1 MVLINGT
8 SELGEH
14 PEIGAGPFPRPH
26 ARVLA
31 WPVEAVYRELDCP
44 VTSER
49 SNGAVRK
56 LRNRLKYGGSQHKG
70 VDLHFQ

>member
-8 SELGEH
+8 SELPEGPQKVEMGEH
-14 PEIGAGPFPRPH
+14 PEIGAGSFPRPH

-31 WPVEAVYRELDCP
+31 WPVEAVHRELDCP

-56 LRNRLKYGGSQHKG
+56 LRNR
-70 VDLHFQ
+70 